1 VWVRDIVAG
10 SQEKSSRKYQFFD
23 KELLSAGIVGAAFAT
38 FVMASDFSM
47 ISSLE
52 TQFNDMLGMSA
63 FGFGVAFSAMMVTRL
78 IFQIPLGRL
87 SDRYGRKPLIILGL
101 IFIAPATA
109 LLGYSTNLFQ
119 LSGLRAIQGLTSA
132 AIAAPAFAVAADLS
146 KSGGEGRQMSLIT
159 MGFGLGIALG
169 PLLTGGLAVYS
180 LNLPF
185 IIGGVMSILG
195 AWVVYHFVPETIQFA
210 DREDVRIAAPSVETG
225 DGD

>member
-1 VWVRDIVAG
+1 
-10 SQEKSSRKYQFFD
+10 
-23 KELLSAGIVGAAFAT
+23 
-38 FVMASDFSM
+38 
-47 ISSLE
+47 
-52 TQFNDMLGMSA
+52 
-63 FGFGVAFSAMMVTRL
+63 MMVTRL

-169 PLLTGGLAVYS
+169 PLLTGGLVVYS

-185 IIGGVMSILG
+185 IIGGVMSLLG